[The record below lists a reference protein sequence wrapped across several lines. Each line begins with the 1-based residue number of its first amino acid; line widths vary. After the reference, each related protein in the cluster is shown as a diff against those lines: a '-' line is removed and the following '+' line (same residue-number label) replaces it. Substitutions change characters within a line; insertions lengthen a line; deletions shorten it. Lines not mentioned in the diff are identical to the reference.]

1 MVVSKLYLGID
12 LAKILRVT
20 LQKTFENLTE

>member
-1 MVVSKLYLGID
+1 MVVSKLYLEID